1 MKVEQLERML
11 IHPRFGII
19 NDLTELQVNPGDPNL
34 HFYAAQLPN
43 LEAWTGFRFEE
54 RSSAAGLSR
63 SHSVMAAIGEAVE
76 RYATAVAPAERT
88 DLIWATYRELGPDA
102 IDPSAFATYA
112 PAQYID
118 GYPFAPANP
127 DTPMRWVVG
136 SSLTRG
142 CQVYV
147 PAQYVFLPFD
157 PLPGEP
163 VLMYH
168 TSTGSACGAS
178 FEEASVSGLCE
189 VIERDAFMIHWQCKI
204 AAPKVDLSSDGALW
218 AEFQARYARPGISY
232 HVWDYTTDIDIP
244 VYFVAVTEDRPT
256 SVTLAVGAAARTHP
270 TAAVRKALLESV
282 QTRVWLR
289 QMSRSTGLK
298 QITDWFDVRTF
309 EDHVHLWGSPDM
321 LAHAEFLLHSPNRA
335 TLRPDPPPCTAQE
348 QLAILVA
355 KLALAKLDA
364 IVVDI
369 TPADIRSL
377 GLTVVR
383 ALIPGCIPLSSDHRF
398 EPLGGQRLYTVPSK
412 LGHRAPANLGDF
424 NPVPHPFP

>member
-1 MKVEQLERML
+1 MNVRTLERML
-11 IHPRFGII
+11 VNPRLGII
-19 NDLTELQVNPGDPNL
+19 HDLTELQVNPGDPEL

-43 LEAWTGFRFEE
+43 LEAWTGFPFEE
-54 RSSAAGLSR
+54 RSSAAGLTR
-63 SHSVMAAIGEAVE
+63 SHSVMAALGEAVE
-76 RYATAVAPAERT
+76 RYSTAIALSERT
-88 DLIWATYRELGPDA
+88 DLVWATYRELGDVA
-102 IDPSAFATYA
+102 IDPSTFATYA
-112 PAQYID
+112 PKQYVN
-118 GYPFAPANP
+118 GYPFSPANP
-127 DTPMRWVVG
+127 DTPMRWVPAM
-136 SSLTRG
+136 SLTQGR
-142 CQVYV
+142 QVYV

-178 FEEASVSGLCE
+178 FSEAAISGLCE

-204 AAPKVDLSSDGALW
+204 PAPKVDLGSNATVWD
-218 AEFQARYARPGISY
+218 EFRSRYSRKGITY
-232 HVWDYTTDIDIP
+232 HVWDYTTDIEVP

-256 SVTLAVGAAARTHP
+256 SVTLAVGAAARP
-270 TAAVRKALLESV
+270 DPSAAVRKALMESV

-289 QMSRSTGLK
+289 QMSRSAGLR
-298 QITDWFDVRTF
+298 QISDWKDVRTF

-321 LAHAEFLLHSPNRA
+321 LQHAEFLLKSPNRA
-335 TLRPDPPPCTAQE
+335 PIRPDSPRRTVRE
-348 QLAILVA
+348 QLAELVH
-355 KLALAKLDA
+355 KLALTQLEA

-369 TPADIRSL
+369 TPEDIRSL

-398 EPLGGQRLYTVPSK
+398 EPLGGRRLYAVPPK
-412 LGHRAPANLGDF
+412 LGHKAPTKISDF